1 MPRDSAPTDRSQ
13 RSIVLEFLGSMNL
26 AITVLVA
33 VAIASVIGTVLKQN
47 QPYTDYIIKFGPFWH
62 DVFRTLGL
70 YNVYAAF
77 WFLAL
82 LGFLLVT
89 TSVCVYRNGPTMLR
103 DMRHFRMN
111 LGEKSLRVMRNS
123 REWQLPGEPQAAEQT
138 VREVFSAGG
147 YRTRE
152 KRGEGRYMVAGM
164 KGGLGRLGYL
174 LSHVGVIVICLGA
187 LVDGNLALKLKEMSG
202 DIRIETRDI
211 PASQVP
217 EISRLKPSDS
227 LSFRG
232 SVTVPEGSAANLVFL
247 NLRDGYLVQELPFS
261 VHLKDF
267 RIEHYPS
274 GKPKSFESDLVIR
287 DPSLDK
293 PLERT
298 ISVNHPLIYKGYAI
312 YQASFGDGGSDLKMK
327 AWPLDTTGAKPT
339 AIEGRVHSDQ
349 MIQTPA
355 GPRKL
360 EISDFRP
367 FNIFPAPE
375 DDPSGKKFV
384 NFGPNFTFKLRDPS
398 GAALEYVNY
407 MAPVR
412 QDGRLYYLTGVRGS
426 PAEDFRYLHIPA
438 DPKGSLDR
446 FLTFE
451 RMLHD
456 PERVRTV
463 ASREAAQALDGA
475 KLTSPELRKD
485 VVNSMVRLVT
495 MFAKG
500 GFGAIGQQ
508 IEKNVPK
515 DRQEKVAAAY
525 MKILQN
531 TLQAVY
537 IDLLEKDEGKQPEQF
552 TEADDAFYNDAV
564 NAIAGLSM
572 YGSPVFLQLTDFNQ
586 VQASGLEITRSP
598 GKNIVYLGSAML
610 ILGIFFM
617 FYINHRRLWALVIPE
632 SGGTRL
638 LVAGA
643 GNRHQEEFAREFQ
656 ALETSLE
663 RRLQSGYKDQYRN

>member
-1 MPRDSAPTDRSQ
+1 MSRDSAPTDRSR

-33 VAIASVIGTVLKQN
+33 VAIASIIGTVLKQN

-77 WFLAL
+77 WFIAL

-103 DMRHFRMN
+103 DMRHFRLN

-123 REWQLPGEPQAAEQT
+123 REWQLPGGPEHAEQSA
-138 VREVFSAGG
+138 RAAFAAGG

-152 KRGEGRYMVAGM
+152 KRGEGRYLLAGM

-174 LSHVGVIVICLGA
+174 LSHVGVVVICLGA
-187 LVDGNLALKLKEMSG
+187 LIDGNLALKLKEMSG
-202 DIRIETRDI
+202 AIRIETRDI

-217 EISRLKPSDS
+217 PISRLKPSDS

-274 GKPKSFESDLVIR
+274 GKPKSFESDVVIR
-287 DPSLDK
+287 DPAREQ
-293 PLERT
+293 PLKRT

-327 AWPLDTTGAKPT
+327 AWPLGAGTASPT
-339 AIEGRVHSDQ
+339 ALEGRVKTDQ
-349 MIQTPA
+349 TIQTPA
-355 GPRKL
+355 GPRRL
-360 EISDFRP
+360 EITDFRP

-412 QDGRLYYLTGVRGS
+412 QDGRLYYLTGMRSS

-438 DPKGSLDR
+438 DPKGSLHR
-446 FLTFE
+446 FLAFE
-451 RMLHD
+451 HLVND
-456 PERVRTV
+456 PARVREV
-463 ASREAAQALDGA
+463 ARREATQALEGA
-475 KLTSPELRKD
+475 KLNDPKLRENIVD
-485 VVNSMVRLVT
+485 SMVRLVS
-495 MFAKG
+495 MFASG
-500 GFGAIGQQ
+500 GFAAIGQQ
-508 IEKNVPK
+508 IEQTVPK
-515 DRQEKVAAAY
+515 DRQEKVAGAY

-531 TLQAVY
+531 TLQALY
-537 IDLLEKDEGKQPEQF
+537 IDLLEKDEGKRPEQF
-552 TEADDAFYNDAV
+552 SKADDAFYDDAV
-564 NAIAGLSM
+564 NALAGLSV
-572 YGSPVFLQLTDFNQ
+572 YGSPLFLQLTDFNQ

-610 ILGIFFM
+610 IFGIFFM
-617 FYINHRRLWALVIPE
+617 FYINHRRLWALVIPDA
-632 SGGTRL
+632 GGTRL

-643 GNRHQEEFAREFQ
+643 GNRHEEEFAREFQ
-656 ALETSLE
+656 ALEANLE
-663 RRLQSGYKDQYRN
+663 GRLQSAYKDGYRN